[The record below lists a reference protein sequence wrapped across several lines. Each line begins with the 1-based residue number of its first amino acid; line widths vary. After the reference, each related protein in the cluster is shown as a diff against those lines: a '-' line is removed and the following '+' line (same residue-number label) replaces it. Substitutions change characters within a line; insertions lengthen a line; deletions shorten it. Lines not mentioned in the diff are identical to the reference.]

1 MDLSGR
7 RALITGGAGHVGRA
21 AAETLLELGASVAL
35 LDRDGE
41 RVTQRAADLQTMHVG
56 RDRDVAAVARS
67 AEAEATP
74 PKQFVTHIV
83 CDLEDE
89 AATRTAVRDV
99 TQRLGG
105 LDIVINAAAFVGT
118 TQVEGWAVPFEQQSV
133 SAWDRALRVNV
144 TSAFVIAQEARDA
157 LMRSGHGSV
166 IFIGSIYGSSAPDA
180 ALYEGTAMANPAG
193 YGASKGGVVQL
204 ARYLSTSLAPSVRVN
219 TLSPGGIERQQ
230 PDAFRRRYEA
240 RTPLKRMAR
249 EEDLK
254 GAIAYLASDLS
265 AYVTG
270 QELFVDGGW
279 TTW

>member
-7 RALITGGAGHVGRA
+7 RALITGGAGHVGQA

-35 LDRDGE
+35 LDR
-41 RVTQRAADLQTMHVG
+41 
-56 RDRDVAAVARS
+56 
-67 AEAEATP
+67 EASS
-74 PKQFVTHIV
+74 PKRGAFPVV
-83 CDLEDE
+83 CDLDDGP
-89 AATRTAVRDV
+89 ATRAAVRDV

-105 LDIVINAAAFVGT
+105 LDIVVHAAAFVGT
-118 TQVEGWAVPFEQQSV
+118 TTVEGWAVPFEQQSV
-133 SAWDRALRVNV
+133 SAWDRAMRVNV
-144 TSAFVIAQEARDA
+144 TSAFVIVQEARDA
-157 LMRSGHGSV
+157 LMRSGHASV
-166 IFIGSIYGSSAPDA
+166 IFIGSIYGSSAPDMS
-180 ALYEGTAMANPAG
+180 LYDGTAMANPAG
-193 YGASKGGVVQL
+193 YGASKAGVAQL
-204 ARYLSTSLAPSVRVN
+204 ARYLSTTLAPSIRVN
-219 TLSPGGIERQQ
+219 TVSPGGIERQQ
-230 PDAFRRRYEA
+230 PEAFRRRYEA

>member
-7 RALITGGAGHVGRA
+7 RALITGGAGHVGFA

-35 LDRDGE
+35 LDR
-41 RVTQRAADLQTMHVG
+41 
-56 RDRDVAAVARS
+56 
-67 AEAEATP
+67 EAPP
-74 PKQFVTHIV
+74 PKHDAMAVV

-89 AATRTAVRDV
+89 AATRAAVRDV

-105 LDIVINAAAFVGT
+105 LDILIHAAAFVGT
-118 TQVEGWAVPFEQQSV
+118 THVEGWAVPFEQQSV
-133 SAWDRALRVNV
+133 SAWDRAHRVNV
-144 TSAFVIAQEARDA
+144 TSAFVMVQEARDA
-157 LMRSGHGSV
+157 LTRSGYGSI

-180 ALYEGTAMANPAG
+180 RLYEGTAMANPAG
-193 YGASKGGVVQL
+193 YGASKGGVAQL
-204 ARYLSTSLAPSVRVN
+204 ARYLSTSLAPAVRVN
-219 TLSPGGIERQQ
+219 TVSPGGIERQQ
-230 PDAFRRRYEA
+230 PETFRRRYEE

>member
-1 MDLSGR
+1 MRSVRSVRELMDLSGR
-7 RALITGGAGHVGRA
+7 RALVTGGAGHVGHA
-21 AAETLLELGASVAL
+21 AAETLLELGASVAF
-35 LDRDGE
+35 LDR
-41 RVTQRAADLQTMHVG
+41 AP
-56 RDRDVAAVARS
+56 S
-67 AEAEATP
+67 TP
-74 PKQFVTHIV
+74 PKQDALAVV

-89 AATRTAVRDV
+89 AATRAAVRDV

-105 LDIVINAAAFVGT
+105 LDIVVHAAGFVGT
-118 TQVEGWAVPFEQQSV
+118 TEVEGWAVPFEQQTV
-133 SAWDRALRVNV
+133 TAWDRAMRVNV
-144 TSAFVIAQEARDA
+144 TSAFVIVQEARDA

-166 IFIGSIYGSSAPDA
+166 IFVGSIYGSSAPDMS
-180 ALYEGTAMANPAG
+180 LYDGTTMANPAG

-204 ARYLSTSLAPSVRVN
+204 ARYLSTTLAPSIRVN
-219 TLSPGGIERQQ
+219 TVSPGGIERGQ
-230 PDAFRRRYEA
+230 PEAFRRRYEE

-265 AYVTG
+265 SYVTG

>member
-35 LDRDGE
+35 LDR
-41 RVTQRAADLQTMHVG
+41 APA
-56 RDRDVAAVARS
+56 
-67 AEAEATP
+67 P
-74 PKQFVTHIV
+74 PKQDAVAVV

-89 AATRTAVRDV
+89 TATRAAVRDV
-99 TQRLGG
+99 TRRLGG
-105 LDIVINAAAFVGT
+105 LDIVIHAAAFVGT
-118 TQVEGWAVPFEQQSV
+118 TESEGWAVPFEHQSV
-133 SAWDRALRVNV
+133 SAWDRALRVNL
-144 TSAFVIAQEARDA
+144 TSAFVIVQEGREA

-166 IFIGSIYGSSAPDA
+166 IFVGSIYGSAAPDMR
-180 ALYEGTAMANPAG
+180 LYEGTTMANPAG

-219 TLSPGGIERQQ
+219 TVSPGGIERQQ
-230 PDAFRRRYEA
+230 PDAFRQRYEE

-270 QELFVDGGW
+270 QELIVDGGW

>member
-7 RALITGGAGHVGRA
+7 RALVTGGAGHVGLA
-21 AAETLLELGASVAL
+21 AAETLMELGASVAL
-35 LDRDGE
+35 LDRPSQDFNHRITGLA
-41 RVTQRAADLQTMHVG
+41 TQYDDEPIQIT
-56 RDRDVAAVARS
+56 
-67 AEAEATP
+67 
-74 PKQFVTHIV
+74 

-89 AATRTAVRDV
+89 ADTRAVIRNYLDDFE
-99 TQRLGG
+99 Q
-105 LDIVINAAAFVGT
+105 LDIIIHAAAFVGT
-118 TQVEGWAVPFEQQSV
+118 THVDGWAVPFEQQSV
-133 SAWDRALRVNV
+133 SAWDRALRVNL
-144 TSAFVIAQEARDA
+144 TSAFVIVQEAREA

-166 IFIGSIYGSSAPDA
+166 IFVGSIYGSSAPDMR
-180 ALYEGTAMANPAG
+180 LYEGTSMANPAG

-204 ARYLSTSLAPSVRVN
+204 ARYLSTMLAPSVRVN
-219 TLSPGGIERQQ
+219 TLSPGGVERQQ
-230 PDAFRRRYEA
+230 PEVFRRRYEE

-270 QELFVDGGW
+270 QELVVDGGW